1 MKQTT
6 TITVFTKSVKDL
18 KNYINQKQCWD
29 NLSTTEIQELTRP
42 DTENICAAVWNLD
55 QDEFSDDDMNN
66 LSFDIT
72 IDRNGTVA
80 YSTVNRAFESLAQLI
95 QPFIIVE
102 DGDEAE
108 VILHVSVADI
118 RKYNPKLEP
127 DILRDIIKNCFKD
140 NLTYA
145 HQIIEDD

>member
-1 MKQTT
+1 
-6 TITVFTKSVKDL
+6 
-18 KNYINQKQCWD
+18 
-29 NLSTTEIQELTRP
+29 
-42 DTENICAAVWNLD
+42 
-55 QDEFSDDDMNN
+55 MNN

-127 DILRDIIKNCFKD
+127 DILRDIKYPTNPHWNRANTKSAREINEGFNQRESASYPK
-140 NLTYA
+140 
-145 HQIIEDD
+145 